1 MRGLKLIQGDFVDRF
16 HQSHPSRVRG
26 LKPVIVYD
34 SSKSPVAAARLSEDL
49 PPVDELYLEADEDYL
64 KVGGL
69 HAQARLVYF
78 HEGVAEHPRRHL
90 TNARYFTTVQKKP
103 EEFWFEV
110 WDYLEAHY
118 DLDSLQELYLS
129 GDGASWIR
137 TVKKELKRL
146 SRKRNLGRENLNN
159 VPIYSSGSNL
169 TRMALKGLNSITAV

>member
-1 MRGLKLIQGDFVDRF
+1 MKLIQGDFVDRF

-90 TNARYFTTVQKKP
+90 INARCHCPCIGIKKGN
-103 EEFWFEV
+103 
-110 WDYLEAHY
+110 
-118 DLDSLQELYLS
+118 LS
-129 GDGASWIR
+129 GNQ
-137 TVKKELKRL
+137 TVKQAACHVAL
-146 SRKRNLGRENLNN
+146 SRGNRIGDNRAKTEMCSCYRGEESP
-159 VPIYSSGSNL
+159 VAAQKAMSVISCPPG
-169 TRMALKGLNSITAV
+169 